1 MFNFIINFIK
11 ATFGAVA
18 MFVVFL
24 VMCLFG
30 YFIYWIVEFMFVG
43 AVESEWI
50 TNEYVVPVIQW
61 IFEGQY
67 SDIIEII
74 LVVGF
79 GVMWVFGKADD

>member
-1 MFNFIINFIK
+1 MFDFIINFIK

-30 YFIYWIVEFMFVG
+30 YFIYWFVEFMFVG

-50 TNEYVVPVIQW
+50 TNEYVTTAILWLFQG
-61 IFEGQY
+61 EY
-67 SDIIEII
+67 SNIIEVI
-74 LVVGF
+74 LAVGF
-79 GVMWVFGKADD
+79 GGLWLMSSGDD